1 MTTNTTTAMITPT
14 IVTTVAVEEN
24 GLGAADDG
32 VVDVGGVVDVDDVV
46 VDVGGG
52 ELTTCSCTKV
62 GVIDLSNNVSPS
74 LPCHTANAT

>member
-1 MTTNTTTAMITPT
+1 MTINTTTAMITPT
-14 IVTTVAVEEN
+14 IVTTVAVEDN
-24 GLGAADDG
+24 GLGADDG

-52 ELTTCSCTKV
+52 ELTTSSCTKL

>member
-1 MTTNTTTAMITPT
+1 MTINTTTAMITPT
-14 IVTTVAVEEN
+14 IVTTVAGEDN
-24 GLGAADDG
+24 GLGADDG